1 MTAIKMGQTSKYQT
15 SNDKAKAET
24 NIGNSFI
31 GNYKFRYNIIQK
43 VAIILSVQAFHR
55 VLSGCMTITS
65 DLAQMITLQQIII
78 FYPNVRMLKH
88 QIASYSNKKSEKQFL
103 FKIILNWKAKVVL
116 KPIILSQRS
125 EVILGNTHLAID
137 PDCCIQD
144 STPMFVGNWGSV

>member
-1 MTAIKMGQTSKYQT
+1 
-15 SNDKAKAET
+15 
-24 NIGNSFI
+24 
-31 GNYKFRYNIIQK
+31 
-43 VAIILSVQAFHR
+43 
-55 VLSGCMTITS
+55 
-65 DLAQMITLQQIII
+65 
-78 FYPNVRMLKH
+78 MLKH

-144 STPMFVGNWGSV
+144 STPMFVGNWGSVWPPTSDVNTGGALDFNPLIQRNQLARLRSYELELKRRQYKL